1 MADNRRLTEEQKRR
15 IAEAHKRAAASRSTG
30 ASGKTASAS
39 VASATAGGKTASSKS
54 TASAST
60 SSKAAKTVT
69 GSEKKKMTSKMKQTV
84 RKSIAGVCLV
94 SSLIIAAIPGDKS
107 GVAKALDPSWAPSN
121 SMDYSGASAD
131 SRNDDVELSG
141 KDFLTYDASVHS
153 GKEWSF
159 CIYESGAG
167 YMLDS
172 QFESYDAG
180 AHSVISSY
188 NQGAV
193 NSPLKVTQVI
203 AQKYDGPDVTDYE
216 DFVENMKN
224 RYFEL
229 PAKDDG
235 YVDSYRLDASGA
247 EIDHKDYKFTL
258 LQNYLKSTEDGTT
271 QIKDDESIS
280 RFFSDINNHSG
291 CAVRK
296 VLNGTTNKSGSEQYP
311 DTDRELYIY
320 QHVEGNWSDPVDAND
335 FCIASNSWKKID
347 AIADDAFK
355 GLSCPEVIIDDRII
369 YLGNQ
374 GFQNSDI
381 EIIDLSGI
389 KEIGN
394 RVFQGCDDL
403 ETVYLSKN
411 VSGVGKEAFQGCSA
425 LRAIGEKS
433 EISGGGDV
441 GAKFPASLTQL
452 AFGSFADCTSL
463 STVDF
468 SKNDG
473 LNVTIGE
480 YAFYDTLKLS
490 GVNFPS
496 DASVAMGTAA
506 FALPSGNQTL
516 EEFTF
521 PIMTMEYVSPSDA
534 SKASNYSFEYRLDD
548 EYGNYE
554 SIMGDYVLA
563 NRTGL
568 KNVTFKDFGT
578 GYTPADDK
586 SKWQWLPYN
595 TFMGCSG
602 MEKVD
607 FGPNKFVAYD
617 YKAFRDV
624 ANTDF
629 CVWGPMD
636 ANEVTIE
643 PGAHYARP
651 RYCTWTAVPNDTS
664 AYIPYCYEV
673 KDSSGNVTRHYE
685 VGQETGDVNAGTDC
699 RYICDIIA
707 DRPAGGQA
715 TLYNCIY
722 FPGDENKELGRSL
735 DDPFM
740 LPDQIGTYKLTNL
753 GANCFENNL
762 LNHIKNFK
770 VNDSLLEIGD
780 AAFTNA
786 AALETVTMGKGIQS
800 IGEGAFRNSDNLEHV
815 YWGMESAINN
825 IKSDAF
831 MTGGQKLYFHG
842 NVSDGFYP
850 YAYAMD
856 TNYINN
862 NNTRICYVSDFEN
875 SSGDFSGG
883 LCMLYDNGSKAV
895 TLIDYPH
902 INDSYDNELAQINQ
916 KLRDGSS
923 LTDKE
928 QKIRDASI
936 YLVLPSQIT
945 SIDTKAFIND
955 RNNEMNLV
963 YFADALNTG
972 GPTREKIY
980 SVDNVNYPSG
990 QEHHIGG
997 YHAGIFS
1004 GEMEENKDNFM
1015 PSVSGR
1021 VNGLKVTNP
1030 DNVKGNDWIQSI
1042 RMPGVTKLPDYAFD
1056 SCENLQSVILN
1067 GNCQNI
1073 GKNVFQ
1079 GCSSLQPG
1087 GVTIEDP
1094 NSKYT
1099 YDNSTGIL
1107 YQNLDNGSRKVLSC
1121 LPTVKNPIELGEDV
1135 SELNEEAFC
1144 GCEYVPSFDMNKTTI
1159 RTIPERAFDHCRLA
1173 STIKLP
1179 ETVDSIENEAFD
1191 NSASN
1196 VTIQIP
1202 NTGSMD
1208 ISDKAFDPD
1217 AARVTLRGY
1226 RNSTPEK
1233 KANRSTTD
1241 NLYFEEIGTVY
1252 TMVFRN
1258 DDNSVVY
1265 EYKIYLNE
1273 NETSG
1278 RGEFPPENP
1287 TPKLYP
1293 EHDGYSFSRWVW
1305 IGHEDVEGNDLITNV
1320 TEDREFTAFYV
1331 KADTPSYTV
1340 TFKNDDGSIIRED
1353 TVYEGSYIQPP
1364 TGVTSKNNPGY
1375 AFVGWTF
1382 QPETFDE
1389 SMAVKQDIVAT
1400 AKYSVDV
1407 YTVKFYYDDMTLYK
1421 EISVEKNGYLPA
1433 LEIPESKLNPGN
1445 QYLGWKF
1452 SPSSFKITDRVTQ
1465 DGIIGVAA
1473 YSSSKIP
1480 DGFHSVTFY
1489 NDDDTIFMEYTVPDG
1504 GPIYDPG
1511 QPKDSGRHP
1520 NSGYSFDKWSFH
1532 PTSYNVGSAVSENV
1546 IAVAVWEYLEYK
1558 HQSSATGTPTSTP
1571 TPTVSRNSASSNEA
1585 GYLVTV
1591 ENGAGTG
1598 RHKPGEVVTI
1608 TAYAATEGKIFDR
1621 WTTSNADIG
1630 FSNAYAVATTFIM
1643 PTHDVKVTATYKSA
1657 NATPTASANAA
1668 NATATPTPNG
1678 NGNNNNNNNNSNNSN
1693 NNNSASGNNANKT
1706 QPAADN
1712 NGTEVRI
1719 TSETIDNNKKNLGT
1733 ASVAG
1738 STDNFVVKV
1747 TDSAAAT
1754 AAVEQALR
1762 NAYGD
1767 RFSDLKYVA
1776 FDISLYDS
1784 TGTRLVTNANNLAVT
1799 ITLPIP
1805 DQLVPYAGNN
1815 KAAAIAGG
1823 SVEPLGVQYTT
1834 IDGVPCMRFTATHF
1848 SPYTI
1853 YVDTQNMVRGVSDIT
1868 PKTGDGIAPKWFLS
1882 AGMLSLSCVLFLW
1895 KDKKKVVK

>member
-1 MADNRRLTEEQKRR
+1 
-15 IAEAHKRAAASRSTG
+15 
-30 ASGKTASAS
+30 
-39 VASATAGGKTASSKS
+39 
-54 TASAST
+54 
-60 SSKAAKTVT
+60 
-69 GSEKKKMTSKMKQTV
+69 
-84 RKSIAGVCLV
+84 
-94 SSLIIAAIPGDKS
+94 
-107 GVAKALDPSWAPSN
+107 
-121 SMDYSGASAD
+121 
-131 SRNDDVELSG
+131 
-141 KDFLTYDASVHS
+141 
-153 GKEWSF
+153 
-159 CIYESGAG
+159 
-167 YMLDS
+167 MLDS
-172 QFESYDAG
+172 QFESDDAG

-945 SIDTKAFIND
+945 SIDTKAFI
-955 RNNEMNLV
+955 
-963 YFADALNTG
+963 
-972 GPTREKIY
+972 
-980 SVDNVNYPSG
+980 
-990 QEHHIGG
+990 
-997 YHAGIFS
+997 
-1004 GEMEENKDNFM
+1004 
-1015 PSVSGR
+1015 
-1021 VNGLKVTNP
+1021 
-1030 DNVKGNDWIQSI
+1030 
-1042 RMPGVTKLPDYAFD
+1042 
-1056 SCENLQSVILN
+1056 
-1067 GNCQNI
+1067 
-1073 GKNVFQ
+1073 
-1079 GCSSLQPG
+1079 
-1087 GVTIEDP
+1087 
-1094 NSKYT
+1094 
-1099 YDNSTGIL
+1099 
-1107 YQNLDNGSRKVLSC
+1107 
-1121 LPTVKNPIELGEDV
+1121 
-1135 SELNEEAFC
+1135 
-1144 GCEYVPSFDMNKTTI
+1144 
-1159 RTIPERAFDHCRLA
+1159 
-1173 STIKLP
+1173 
-1179 ETVDSIENEAFD
+1179 
-1191 NSASN
+1191 
-1196 VTIQIP
+1196 
-1202 NTGSMD
+1202 
-1208 ISDKAFDPD
+1208 
-1217 AARVTLRGY
+1217 
-1226 RNSTPEK
+1226 
-1233 KANRSTTD
+1233 
-1241 NLYFEEIGTVY
+1241 
-1252 TMVFRN
+1252 
-1258 DDNSVVY
+1258 
-1265 EYKIYLNE
+1265 
-1273 NETSG
+1273 
-1278 RGEFPPENP
+1278 
-1287 TPKLYP
+1287 
-1293 EHDGYSFSRWVW
+1293 
-1305 IGHEDVEGNDLITNV
+1305 
-1320 TEDREFTAFYV
+1320 
-1331 KADTPSYTV
+1331 
-1340 TFKNDDGSIIRED
+1340 
-1353 TVYEGSYIQPP
+1353 
-1364 TGVTSKNNPGY
+1364 
-1375 AFVGWTF
+1375 
-1382 QPETFDE
+1382 
-1389 SMAVKQDIVAT
+1389 
-1400 AKYSVDV
+1400 
-1407 YTVKFYYDDMTLYK
+1407 
-1421 EISVEKNGYLPA
+1421 
-1433 LEIPESKLNPGN
+1433 
-1445 QYLGWKF
+1445 
-1452 SPSSFKITDRVTQ
+1452 
-1465 DGIIGVAA
+1465 
-1473 YSSSKIP
+1473 
-1480 DGFHSVTFY
+1480 
-1489 NDDDTIFMEYTVPDG
+1489 
-1504 GPIYDPG
+1504 
-1511 QPKDSGRHP
+1511 
-1520 NSGYSFDKWSFH
+1520 
-1532 PTSYNVGSAVSENV
+1532 
-1546 IAVAVWEYLEYK
+1546 
-1558 HQSSATGTPTSTP
+1558 
-1571 TPTVSRNSASSNEA
+1571 
-1585 GYLVTV
+1585 
-1591 ENGAGTG
+1591 
-1598 RHKPGEVVTI
+1598 
-1608 TAYAATEGKIFDR
+1608 
-1621 WTTSNADIG
+1621 
-1630 FSNAYAVATTFIM
+1630 
-1643 PTHDVKVTATYKSA
+1643 
-1657 NATPTASANAA
+1657 
-1668 NATATPTPNG
+1668 
-1678 NGNNNNNNNNSNNSN
+1678 
-1693 NNNSASGNNANKT
+1693 
-1706 QPAADN
+1706 
-1712 NGTEVRI
+1712 
-1719 TSETIDNNKKNLGT
+1719 
-1733 ASVAG
+1733 
-1738 STDNFVVKV
+1738 
-1747 TDSAAAT
+1747 
-1754 AAVEQALR
+1754 
-1762 NAYGD
+1762 
-1767 RFSDLKYVA
+1767 
-1776 FDISLYDS
+1776 
-1784 TGTRLVTNANNLAVT
+1784 
-1799 ITLPIP
+1799 
-1805 DQLVPYAGNN
+1805 
-1815 KAAAIAGG
+1815 
-1823 SVEPLGVQYTT
+1823 
-1834 IDGVPCMRFTATHF
+1834 
-1848 SPYTI
+1848 
-1853 YVDTQNMVRGVSDIT
+1853 
-1868 PKTGDGIAPKWFLS
+1868 
-1882 AGMLSLSCVLFLW
+1882 
-1895 KDKKKVVK
+1895 